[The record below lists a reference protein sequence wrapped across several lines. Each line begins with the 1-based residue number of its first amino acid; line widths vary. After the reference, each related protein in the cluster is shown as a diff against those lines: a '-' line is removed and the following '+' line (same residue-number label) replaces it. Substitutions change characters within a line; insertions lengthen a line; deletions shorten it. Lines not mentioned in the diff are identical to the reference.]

1 MQNKKGARKQVAGLA
16 FIYEGSF
23 FFSCAI
29 NDAVKAQSTEQIN
42 GKDIEARS
50 FQLLLQYPLEISRQW
65 FHNTD
70 GVFVK

>member
-16 FIYEGSF
+16 FIYEGSFF

-50 FQLLLQYPLEISRQW
+50 FQLLLQYPLEISRQM
-65 FHNTD
+65 
-70 GVFVK
+70 VP